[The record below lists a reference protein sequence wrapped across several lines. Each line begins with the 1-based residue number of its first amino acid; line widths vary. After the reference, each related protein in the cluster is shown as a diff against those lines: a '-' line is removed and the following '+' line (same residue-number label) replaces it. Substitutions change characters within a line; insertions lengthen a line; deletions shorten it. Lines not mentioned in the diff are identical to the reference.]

1 MGTQQLLLIVI
12 GIILVGIMVTI
23 GIFMFKD
30 QSAATNRDAISND
43 LVGLAAQAQKYY
55 RRPGVLGGGS
65 NSFGGLTMAN
75 LTNNP
80 TNVDGTFALTPDPAP
95 SGTKS
100 ISITGTGTETGND
113 GATPVAMTMTVWADS
128 LFIASTN

>member
-1 MGTQQLLLIVI
+1 MGTQQLLLIII
-12 GIILVGIMVTI
+12 GVILVGIMVTI

-43 LVGLAAQAQKYY
+43 LVSLAAQAQKYY

-65 NSFGGLTMAN
+65 NSFGGLTMVK

-80 TNVDGTFALTPDPAP
+80 TNVDGTFVLTPDPAP
-95 SGTKS
+95 SGTRS
-100 ISITGTGTETGND
+100 VSVIGTGTETGND

-128 LFIASTN
+128 LIIVSNN

>member
-43 LVGLAAQAQKYY
+43 LVSLAAQAQKYY

-65 NSFGGLTMAN
+65 NSFGGLTIAK

-80 TNVDGTFALTPDPAP
+80 TNVDGTFALIPDPVP
-95 SGTKS
+95 SGTTS
-100 ISITGTGTETGND
+100 ISVTGTGTETGND

-128 LFIASTN
+128 LFIAATN